1 MRIERLSTEN
11 LKEGVFCVSG
21 QPGSDEWY
29 EQLDAWLDGNVLRGR
44 FARADDGTV
53 MGFVL
58 YLDLEKAPV
67 EILGE
72 GYYMMQC
79 LFVRPDYQLQGVGK
93 ALIESALTDARACG
107 AAGFV
112 CEGWRPAPNGP
123 REFLPETFFQHRAM
137 PGGESRGPATL
148 YYTMFDPNAPQ
159 PRYAPI
165 SFKPPQGTKIRVD
178 ILDCRRCY
186 HNLHNRSLIDS
197 VMSQIETQD
206 VSVHV
211 HDQTTR
217 EAVLDK
223 GMSSGVLVD
232 GKLTYFQGPMSEADV
247 LYALDVAIRTRR
259 DERKL

>member
-1 MRIERLSTEN
+1 MIIERLSTRN
-11 LKEGVFCVSG
+11 LREGVFCVSG

-29 EQLDAWLDGNVLRGR
+29 EQLDAWLDGDVLRGQ
-44 FARADDGTV
+44 FARGDDGKV
-53 MGFVL
+53 LGFVL
-58 YLDLEKAPV
+58 YLDLDRAPV

-79 LFVRPDYQLQGVGK
+79 LFVRPENQMQGIGK
-93 ALIESALTDARACG
+93 ALIESALTDARSCG
-107 AAGFV
+107 ATGFV

-137 PGGESRGPATL
+137 PEGESRGPATL
-148 YYTMFDPNAPQ
+148 YYTMFDQNAPV
-159 PRYAPI
+159 PKYAPVN
-165 SFKPPQGTKIRVD
+165 FNPPKGAKIRVD

-186 HNLHNRSLIDS
+186 HNLHNRSLVDAVLEQID
-197 VMSQIETQD
+197 TND
-206 VSVHV
+206 VEVHV

-232 GKLTYFQGPMSEADV
+232 GKLTYFQGPMSEEDV
-247 LYALDVAIRTRR
+247 LHALEVAIRTGRQ
-259 DERKL
+259 ERSV